1 MLPRDLLDLGDL
13 VDYITD
19 LGYAA
24 AAAGEFSLEA
34 HEYRAA
40 YDRLYALYREVV
52 SARENIEAEANAVV
66 PERVSRAIY
75 NVVVGAASALSATAG
90 PSSTALTGHR
100 KSLQAQLAT
109 ILNGMHKTYATTIST
124 DHGGAR
130 TIAGAGQ

>member
-19 LGYAA
+19 LGHAA

-90 PSSTALTGHR
+90 PSSTALTGHM
-100 KSLQAQLAT
+100 KSLPAQLAT
-109 ILNGMHKTYATTIST
+109 ILNGMNHTYATTIGA
-124 DHGGAR
+124 DHDGAQH
-130 TIAGAGQ
+130 IAGATK

>member
-52 SARENIEAEANAVV
+52 SAREIIEAEANAVI

-75 NVVVGAASALSATAG
+75 SVVLGAASARSATSA
-90 PSSTALTGHR
+90 PSGDALTGHM

-109 ILNGMHKTYATTIST
+109 ILNGMHQTYATTVRV
-124 DHGGAR
+124 DNDGAQDL
-130 TIAGAGQ
+130 AGASQ

>member
-1 MLPRDLLDLGDL
+1 MLPPDLLDLGDL

-34 HEYRAA
+34 NQYRAA
-40 YDRLYALYREVV
+40 YDRLYALYLEVV
-52 SARENIEAEANAVV
+52 STREAIEAEANAVV
-66 PERVSRAIY
+66 PERVSHAIY
-75 NVVVGAASALSATAG
+75 HVVVGAASARSATTG
-90 PSSTALTGHR
+90 VSSTALTGHM

-109 ILNGMHKTYATTIST
+109 ILNGMHQTYATTIST

>member
-90 PSSTALTGHR
+90 PSSTALTGHM

>member
-34 HEYRAA
+34 NQYRAA

-52 SARENIEAEANAVV
+52 SAREIIEAEANAVI

-75 NVVVGAASALSATAG
+75 SVVLGAASARSATTG
-90 PSSTALTGHR
+90 VSGTALTGHM

-109 ILNGMHKTYATTIST
+109 ILNGMHHTYATTIGA
-124 DHGGAR
+124 DHDGAR

>member
-52 SARENIEAEANAVV
+52 SAREIIEAEANAVV
-66 PERVSRAIY
+66 PERVSHAIY
-75 NVVVGAASALSATAG
+75 HVVVGAASARSATTG
-90 PSSTALTGHR
+90 VSGTALTGNM
-100 KSLQAQLAT
+100 KSLQAKLAT
-109 ILNGMHKTYATTIST
+109 ILNGMHHTYATTI
-124 DHGGAR
+124 GADQDGAQH
-130 TIAGAGQ
+130 IAGATQ

>member
-1 MLPRDLLDLGDL
+1 MLPPDLLDLGDL

-34 HEYRAA
+34 NQYRAA
-40 YDRLYALYREVV
+40 YDRLYALYRDIA
-52 SARENIEAEANAVV
+52 STRESIEATANGVV

-75 NVVVGAASALSATAG
+75 HVVLGAASARSATTDA
-90 PSSTALTGHR
+90 SSTALTGNM

-109 ILNGMHKTYATTIST
+109 ILNGMHQTYATTVRV
-124 DHGGAR
+124 DNDGAQDL
-130 TIAGAGQ
+130 AGASQ

>member
-52 SARENIEAEANAVV
+52 SAREIIEAEANAVI

-75 NVVVGAASALSATAG
+75 SLSLIHISSAYHPRTLICPNAT
-90 PSSTALTGHR
+90 PWSSR
-100 KSLQAQLAT
+100 
-109 ILNGMHKTYATTIST
+109 
-124 DHGGAR
+124 
-130 TIAGAGQ
+130 